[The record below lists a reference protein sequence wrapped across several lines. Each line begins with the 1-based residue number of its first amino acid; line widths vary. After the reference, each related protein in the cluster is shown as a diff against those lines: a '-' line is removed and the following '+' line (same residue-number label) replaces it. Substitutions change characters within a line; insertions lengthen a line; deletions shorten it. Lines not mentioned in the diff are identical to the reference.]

1 MKASISTDEQI
12 TVHLQ
17 LIGDVQGFG
26 IRPMV
31 ANLATH
37 YDIHGSVR
45 NCRQGVD
52 IVLHGTPLAI
62 HAFRESL
69 YRRFPSVSQSVK
81 TGLDAERTKGFR
93 ILESASDG
101 AVQFIVPRDRVI
113 CQECLRESQTPDNR
127 RYGYALNGC
136 AQCGPRYS
144 IISAM
149 PYDRSQ
155 TSMSGFVMCPAC
167 QAEYANPSHRR
178 FHAQTNCCQDCGP
191 KVWFEKKGEAIEDSS
206 TAIATAAQAILSGSI
221 LALKGIGGYQ
231 LICDATNSTAIA
243 QLRIRKHRPSKPFAV
258 MVASLQ
264 AARDIA
270 QFDGREEEA
279 LKDPTGP
286 IVLLQSRAQSCLAS
300 NIHAGFRNVGAML
313 PTTALHAML
322 LNATRVPLV
331 VTSGNIQ
338 NEPLE
343 YRVEEATQKFADI
356 ADCFLHHNR
365 PIVNPIDD
373 SVVQSMAGQLVTIR
387 AARGLAPMP
396 INFHTDFRV
405 IALGGQQKSTVAV
418 SNGFATVLGPHL
430 GDLDTLT
437 SRERFLRQ
445 KNALM
450 TLMHCE
456 SPFLACDQHPDFYTS
471 QLASLTSTLEGHS
484 IQHHHAHIVSAMVEQ
499 GWMERTVLGFA
510 FDGMGVGSDGAI
522 WGGEVL
528 LTDAT
533 SFHRVGHMRSIRLV
547 GGDTATREPWRIALS
562 LLLDALGKQTTM
574 ELVDQTLLSKWQVDR
589 VQIERLLLLMDR
601 PSLAHRTSS
610 MGRLFDGIAALI
622 GGIGHVSFEGEAAM
636 RLEST
641 CKAESPDAYHLAVG
655 DESPFELDWR
665 PLVRE
670 LVADLASKL
679 PEGVLAMKFH
689 QAIAEC
695 IASLGLR
702 FPELPIVLAGGV
714 FQNRTLV
721 ELLDKRLREQSSQYA
736 MPCRIPPNDGGLA
749 IGQLA
754 IAASRM
760 EKLVCV

>member
-1 MKASISTDEQI
+1 M
-12 TVHLQ
+12 
-17 LIGDVQGFG
+17 
-26 IRPMV
+26 
-31 ANLATH
+31 N
-37 YDIHGSVR
+37 IHGSVR

-52 IVLHGTPLAI
+52 LVLHGTPRAI
-62 HAFRESL
+62 QAFRESFR
-69 YRRFPSVSQSVK
+69 RRFPSVSQSVK
-81 TGLDAERTKGFR
+81 TGFDAERTKGFR
-93 ILESASDG
+93 ILESISDG
-101 AVQFIVPRDRVI
+101 EIQFIVPRDRVI
-113 CQECLRESQTPDNR
+113 CQECLRENQTPDNR
-127 RYGYALNGC
+127 RYGYALNAC

-149 PYDRSQ
+149 PYDRSR

-178 FHAQTNCCQDCGP
+178 FHAQNNCCQDCGP
-191 KVWFEKKGEAIEDSS
+191 KVWFEKKGESIADSS

-258 MVASLQ
+258 MVASHQ
-264 AARDIA
+264 AAREIA
-270 QFDGREEEA
+270 HFDGQEEEA
-279 LKDPTGP
+279 LKDPAGP
-286 IVLLQSRAQSCLAS
+286 IILLQSREQSCLAS
-300 NIHAGFRNVGAML
+300 NIHAGFRSVGVML

-322 LNATRVPLV
+322 LNATQIPLV

-338 NEPLE
+338 DEPLE
-343 YRVEEATQKFADI
+343 YREEEASQRFADI

-396 INFHTDFRV
+396 INFQTNFRV
-405 IALGGQQKSTVAV
+405 IALGGQQKSAVAV
-418 SNGFATVLGPHL
+418 SNGFSTVLGPHL

-437 SRERFLRQ
+437 SRNRFLRH

-450 TLMHCE
+450 NLMHCE
-456 SPFLACDQHPDFYTS
+456 SPFLACDQHPDFFTS
-471 QLASLTSTLEGHS
+471 QLASISNTPNHHS

-499 GWMERTVLGFA
+499 GWMKRTVLGIA
-510 FDGMGVGSDGAI
+510 FDGMGMGNDGTI

-533 SFHRVGHMRSIRLV
+533 SFHRVGYLRSIRLA

-562 LLLDALGKQTTM
+562 LLLDVLGKQKTM
-574 ELVDQTLLSKWQVDR
+574 ELVDPALLKKWQVDR
-589 VQIERLLLLMDR
+589 TQLERLLLLMEH
-601 PSLAHRTSS
+601 PSLTHRTSS

-641 CKAESPDAYHLAVG
+641 CKAELSAAYHFVIS

-679 PEGVLAMKFH
+679 PKGVLAMKFH

-702 FPELPIVLAGGV
+702 FPDMPIVLAGGV

-721 ELLDKRLREQSSQYA
+721 ELLDRRLREQSSQYA